1 MLLFAKL
8 DVIIACDNDKGSK
21 KLSVITLREV
31 YKTYKK
37 GIKQKI
43 TAVKNLSFAVEEGE
57 IFGFVGPNGAGKST
71 TIKILMGLIFSDK
84 GEAKLFGIPCQN
96 PEARSK
102 VGFVPEQPVLYD
114 HLSGEE
120 FLWFAGSLYGL
131 PQKDIIKRTEELLE
145 LVGLKEARRL
155 KLRYYSKGMQQ
166 RLVIAQALISDPEL
180 IIMDEP
186 LSGLDP
192 IGRMEIMNLIKSLK
206 EKGKTV
212 FFSSHILHDVETV
225 CDRVALM
232 VKGELKFLGKPDNIE
247 ETFRESLQKWA
258 RQQMPA

>member
-1 MLLFAKL
+1 M
-8 DVIIACDNDKGSK
+8 
-21 KLSVITLREV
+21 VITLKHLH
-31 YKTYKK
+31 KTYRKGLSKK
-37 GIKQKI
+37 IA
-43 TAVKNLSFAVEEGE
+43 AVKDLSFEVKRGE

-71 TIKILMGLIFSDK
+71 TIKILMGLIFADR
-84 GEAKLFGIPCQN
+84 GEAKLFGVPCQN

-102 VGFVPEQPVLYD
+102 VGFVPEHPVLYD

-120 FLWFAGSLYGL
+120 FLWFAGALYGL
-131 PQKDIIKRTEELLE
+131 PKKSIKERTEELLE
-145 LVGLKEARRL
+145 LVGLKEARKI

-192 IGRMEIMNLIKSLK
+192 IGRMEIMDLIKELK
-206 EKGKTV
+206 KQGKTV

-225 CDRVALM
+225 CNRVALII
-232 VKGELKFLGKPDNIE
+232 KGGLKFLGKPDNIE
-247 ETFRESLQKWA
+247 ETFKKALQEWA
-258 RQQMPA
+258 RQSVITVRNQFSNKMLKRMS

>member
-1 MLLFAKL
+1 MFAKL

-71 TIKILMGLIFSDK
+71 TIKILMGLIFADK

-131 PQKDIIKRTEELLE
+131 PQKSIKERTEELLE
-145 LVGLKEARRL
+145 LVG
-155 KLRYYSKGMQQ
+155 
-166 RLVIAQALISDPEL
+166 P
-180 IIMDEP
+180 
-186 LSGLDP
+186 
-192 IGRMEIMNLIKSLK
+192 
-206 EKGKTV
+206 
-212 FFSSHILHDVETV
+212 
-225 CDRVALM
+225 
-232 VKGELKFLGKPDNIE
+232 
-247 ETFRESLQKWA
+247 
-258 RQQMPA
+258 